1 MNPPHLLRASPL
13 FTDSR
18 TAALW
23 LLLRLWLGYNWLTSG
38 IEKFGDPTWVGAE
51 SGKAI
56 RTFFAKAIASSQGPD
71 ATVTGW
77 YAAVLKAVAQPS
89 AGVLTY
95 LIPVAEV
102 TIGALL
108 LLGLLTGLAALIG
121 ALLNLNFLL
130 SGSLGLN
137 PLMLTVSLLIVAAA
151 AVAGWWG
158 VDGWLQR
165 RRLAGAPQPSIRTH

>member
-1 MNPPHLLRASPL
+1 MNPVHSLRASPL
-13 FTDSR
+13 FTGLR
-18 TAALW
+18 TAPLW

-38 IEKFGDPTWVGAE
+38 IEKFGDPTWVGADA
-51 SGKAI
+51 GKAI
-56 RTFFAKAIASSQGPD
+56 RTFFSKAIASAQGPD

-77 YAAVLKAVAQPS
+77 YAAVLKGVAQPS

-102 TIGALL
+102 TVGALL
-108 LLGLLTGLAALIG
+108 ILGLLTGLAALIG

-137 PLMLTVSLLIVAAA
+137 PLMLNFSLLLVAASS
-151 AVAGWWG
+151 VAGWWG
-158 VDGWLQR
+158 LDGWLRAR
-165 RRLAGAPQPSIRTH
+165 RGKLPAPEPAA